1 MTNCIFC
8 KIISGEIPGQVVFKD
23 DLVTSFKDIN
33 PAAPTHILI
42 VPNTHIAS
50 TNDITENDEA
60 LLGHMMLTAK
70 KVAADQGI
78 AEKGYRLIIN
88 TGQEAHQVV
97 QHLHLHVL
105 GGHPMRHPM
114 G

>member
-1 MTNCIFC
+1 MTDCIFC
-8 KIISGEIPGQVVFKD
+8 KIISGEIPGQIVYKD
-23 DLVTSFKDIN
+23 DLVTGFKDIN

-42 VPNTHIAS
+42 VPNVHIAS
-50 TNDITENDEA
+50 TNDITESDEA
-60 LLGHMMLTAK
+60 LLGHMLLTAK

-88 TGQEAHQVV
+88 TGQAANQVV

-105 GGHPMRHPM
+105 SGQPMRHPM